1 MPTGTSYSRSA
12 RQRARARAVATVHG
26 HSVAASGGRTPTYY
40 SWQNMHA
47 RCRNPNVPSYPNYG
61 GRGISVCQRWTDFAN
76 FLADMGVRPEGTT
89 IDRIDSDGNYE
100 PGNCR
105 WATRKEQNSNHRAG
119 CACKNCGGGR

>member
-1 MPTGTSYSRSA
+1 
-12 RQRARARAVATVHG
+12 
-26 HSVAASGGRTPTYY
+26 
-40 SWQNMHA
+40 MHA